1 MTPYVHQIIKLIIE
15 SPLSLSLSRPIEKE
29 EDDGEEEYLIRISIQ
44 KKT

>member
-1 MTPYVHQIIKLIIE
+1 MTPYVHQIIKLIIL
-15 SPLSLSLSRPIEKE
+15 SLSLSLSRPIEKE

>member
-15 SPLSLSLSRPIEKE
+15 FSLSLSRPIEKE
-29 EDDGEEEYLIRISIQ
+29 DDGEEEYFIRISIQ

>member
-15 SPLSLSLSRPIEKE
+15 FSLSRPIEKE